1 MASQSNRVSPETP
14 LCLLKEGSFTEE
26 AQLSTKEEDSMEI
39 IIKNQSL
46 VDLQELEDEVN
57 INTTKEEPRISLKS
71 VMALADSRSQA
82 DRSKD
87 RNRFDSMILLLVSFI
102 SFASLVLT
110 LLMLFGTVG
119 SKCTCPRSP
128 GKTRFNLCFM
138 SQGYCS
144 LIHKLGGNYLPACSV
159 FPGDIE
165 HLGLQAEF
173 RDTRAPQEFQPQFSA
188 RSSFSGE

>member
-144 LIHKLGGNYLPACSV
+144 LIHKLGGNYLPAFFCVSC
-159 FPGDIE
+159 
-165 HLGLQAEF
+165 
-173 RDTRAPQEFQPQFSA
+173 
-188 RSSFSGE
+188 